1 MSKIS
6 NDLIQQIQDEI
17 NRRGGISGSL
27 DEVNKIAAE
36 VSLKYNQ
43 SPNHD
48 LRSEITQ
55 YRSSKP
61 ENLAYSCF
69 IYRMFEKG
77 VFAFWT
83 D

>member
-17 NRRGGISGSL
+17 NRRGVISGSL

-43 SPNHD
+43 TPHPD
-48 LRSEITQ
+48 IRSEITQ
-55 YRSSKP
+55 YHFSNP
-61 ENLAYSCF
+61 ES
-69 IYRMFEKG
+69 
-77 VFAFWT
+77 
-83 D
+83 